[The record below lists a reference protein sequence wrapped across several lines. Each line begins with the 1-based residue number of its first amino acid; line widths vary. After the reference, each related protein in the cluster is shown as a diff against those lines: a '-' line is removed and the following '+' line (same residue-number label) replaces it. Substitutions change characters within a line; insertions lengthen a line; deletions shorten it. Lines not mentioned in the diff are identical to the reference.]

1 MHKLLLIT
9 YVVFLSLTTPAIVN
23 ATVIDGSNV
32 YDVYGTEAWLYGY
45 DNSTINI
52 HENSDVSWL
61 YGYDNTNINI
71 FGGDISWL
79 KLYDQSVTN
88 ITNIADLSWLLVND
102 SSEVNIFGTEFNY
115 TNGYLSGLW
124 ENGLSFSF
132 WALNETD
139 LISGNISSVL
149 PENIRLHFISVP
161 EPGSMF
167 LLLIGLAF
175 LSYKTKNINKILQR
189 TGKNGGFLYIEISM
203 LNKSPLLFPTADHS
217 VPFMNQETT

>member
-1 MHKLLLIT
+1 MRKLLLIT
-9 YVVFLSLTTPAIVN
+9 YVIFLSSTTPVIVN
-23 ATVIDGSNV
+23 ATVIDGENI
-32 YDVYGTEAWLYGY
+32 YDVYGSEAWLYGY

-52 HENSDVSWL
+52 YENSNVSWL

-88 ITNIADLSWLLVND
+88 ITNIEDLSWLLVND

-115 TNGYLSGLW
+115 TNGNLSGLW

-132 WALNETD
+132 WALNEAD

-149 PENIRLHFISVP
+149 PENIRLRSISVP
-161 EPGSMF
+161 EPGTM
-167 LLLIGLAF
+167 LLFLIGLAF
-175 LSYKTKNINKILQR
+175 LSYKTKNINKIFQR
-189 TGKNGGFLYIEISM
+189 KDKKSAVFLCMSE
-203 LNKSPLLFPTADHS
+203 A
-217 VPFMNQETT
+217 QR